1 MFVNIFIQLAVSENI
16 KKMGF
21 LHNPASVKG
30 NNNKNK
36 QNVLETKGK
45 KIKSVFL
52 LDVSKLWNI
61 N

>member
-1 MFVNIFIQLAVSENI
+1 
-16 KKMGF
+16 MGF
-21 LHNPASVKG
+21 RHNPAYVKG

-52 LDVSKLWNI
+52 LDVSKL
-61 N
+61 